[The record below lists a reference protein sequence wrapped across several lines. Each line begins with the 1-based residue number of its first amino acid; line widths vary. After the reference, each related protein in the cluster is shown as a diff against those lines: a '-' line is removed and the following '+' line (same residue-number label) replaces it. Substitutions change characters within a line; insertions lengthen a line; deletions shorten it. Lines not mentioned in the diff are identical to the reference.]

1 MIVIKFNI
9 DDDYSSL
16 ITKDTR
22 NDRGKG
28 AYNLTFESLLEI
40 IENIFFIRFDT
51 PLDVVKAAAEIL
63 IFTYLIR
70 KLLNI
75 IKETRAWQL
84 MKGILLIV
92 VVTALSNILE
102 FKTLSWVLN
111 NTFSVMAIGIFMIF
125 QPEMRRGLEQIGR
138 SSIKG
143 FFSTDSE
150 TDNTNMMINEVAKAC
165 AELAK
170 TKTGALIVIEK
181 ETKVGDIINTGIN
194 LEAIVTAELLINIF
208 TPNTPLHDG
217 AIIIRG
223 HIIKAA
229 TCYLPLTENRDISKE
244 LGTRHRAAIG
254 VTEVSDAIAVVVS
267 EETGKI
273 SFVLNGEIF
282 RALTPEKLRQM
293 LIKNLIHETT
303 NDRRKA
309 KRISLFKGKK
319 RIGG

>member
-1 MIVIKFNI
+1 MEKLISAITDGFSQFGIRDAVDIVIIAFLV
-9 DDDYSSL
+9 YEL
-16 ITKDTR
+16 IMITR
-22 NDRGKG
+22 ETRAAQVLKGLGIMLLASWLCTILKIQTTAWILDQLIKAGAIVLIIIFQPELRRALEQLGRGKFFDRSGMFAKPETDRERVISEIAIALTNLAVRKVG
-28 AYNLTFESLLEI
+28 ALIIIERRTGLADIISTGTRIQAIISAAL
-40 IENIFFIRFDT
+40 IENIF
-51 PLDVVKAAAEIL
+51 E
-63 IFTYLIR
+63 
-70 KLLNI
+70 
-75 IKETRAWQL
+75 
-84 MKGILLIV
+84 
-92 VVTALSNILE
+92 
-102 FKTLSWVLN
+102 
-111 NTFSVMAIGIFMIF
+111 
-125 QPEMRRGLEQIGR
+125 
-138 SSIKG
+138 
-143 FFSTDSE
+143 
-150 TDNTNMMINEVAKAC
+150 
-165 AELAK
+165 
-170 TKTGALIVIEK
+170 
-181 ETKVGDIINTGIN
+181 
-194 LEAIVTAELLINIF
+194 
-208 TPNTPLHDG
+208 PNTPLHDG